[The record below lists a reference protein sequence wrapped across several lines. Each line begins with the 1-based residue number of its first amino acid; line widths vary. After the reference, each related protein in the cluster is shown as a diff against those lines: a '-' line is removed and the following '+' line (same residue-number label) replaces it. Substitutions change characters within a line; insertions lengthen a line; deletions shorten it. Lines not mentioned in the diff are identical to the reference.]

1 MTPREAAEAQ
11 IESVARDLLSEMFDR
26 RFGASKGSNGWYARE
41 FVDGADDETFEPLAG
56 PFPTSRDAEIA
67 AKFRHAKIL
76 ARVAL
81 DAIPLPAA
89 PEPTAEGQDYAAA
102 VLQKTKEALEPILAE
117 VRSNIA
123 AYERTLER
131 CGQEAEKDAATIAD
145 LRADLTRMKAAMEA
159 IYPALKVLHTMLM
172 VAKLHGGASK
182 AVEMM
187 GWVDEALGR
196 EHAGTAP

>member
-1 MTPREAAEAQ
+1 MTTTPREAAEAMREAAAQ
-11 IESVARDLLSEMFDR
+11 ALANAAEFNMDNLMAAFNFPDEQADAVESLLLLF
-26 RFGASKGSNGWYARE
+26 A
-41 FVDGADDETFEPLAG
+41 
-56 PFPTSRDAEIA
+56 AEI
-67 AKFRHAKIL
+67 RNL
-76 ARVAL
+76 
-81 DAIPLPAA
+81 PLLAA
-89 PEPTAEGQDYAAA
+89 PSEPTAEGRDYAAA
-102 VLQKTKEALEPILAE
+102 VLQKTKEALEPILAD

-145 LRADLTRMKAAMEA
+145 LRADLNCMKAAMEA

-187 GWVDEALGR
+187 GWIDEALGR
-196 EHAGTAP
+196 EHAGTSPSDMLRDAALKGTPK